1 MHAGSVGIENSQ
13 DLDLDAMLAVA
24 VEKERLGAPLGFI
37 VA

>member
-1 MHAGSVGIENSQ
+1 MHARSVGIENSQ
-13 DLDLDAMLAVA
+13 NLDLDAMLAVV